1 MIENK
6 KIVVIIP
13 ARSGSKGLVN
23 KNIMDLDGKPL
34 LSWPIQSALKS
45 KYVDRTIVSTD
56 SDEYSKIAS
65 RYGADVPFIRPRNIS
80 HDSSTSIE
88 VIEQN
93 NKQDEI

>member
-34 LSWPIQSALKS
+34 LSWPIESALKS
-45 KYVDRTIVSTD
+45 KYVDRTGAGF
-56 SDEYSKIAS
+56 EAS
-65 RYGADVPFIRPRNIS
+65 ARGRPHEEDRPPWN
-80 HDSSTSIE
+80 TRCGRPGTP
-88 VIEQN
+88 
-93 NKQDEI
+93 